1 MIERPHLHC
10 LDTIS
15 YWSDTAMIEV
25 VVTDEFKTWYEA
37 LSMDE
42 QESVF
47 RVVTL
52 LEGVG
57 CR

>member
-1 MIERPHLHC
+1 
-10 LDTIS
+10 
-15 YWSDTAMIEV
+15 MIEV